1 MTMGSRQTTIGKSQV
16 HLTPRRILD
25 PLGTFDLDPCG
36 NDPRPWDCARVT
48 YTEKDD
54 GLVLPWFGR
63 VYLNSPFH
71 RYQIAFWLRRMAEHD
86 RGIMLVHARTETEWF
101 QIIRQ
106 RAAALFWIAGRVI
119 FCRPDGSPQIITKPT
134 SKHFGKKANSG
145 APVVLAAFGYD
156 DCDVLSEL
164 PPPSEADDVTAGLFG
179 DFDPLQFQ
187 RFILIGG
194 FKDATW
200 RELVVEI
207 LRASDEPIA
216 VADLYRAFRDHPK
229 TKSNPHWREK
239 LRQTLQ
245 RGAGRSVARD
255 QWVAA

>member
-1 MTMGSRQTTIGKSQV
+1 MTMGSHQTTIGKSQV

-25 PLGTFDLDPCG
+25 PLGAFDLDPCG
-36 NDPRPWDCARVT
+36 NDPRPWDCANLT
-48 YTEKDD
+48 YTEADN
-54 GLVLPWFGR
+54 GLALPWFGR
-63 VYLNSPFH
+63 AWLNPPFH
-71 RYQIAFWLRRMAEHD
+71 RYQIAGWLKRMAEHD
-86 RGIMLVHARTETEWF
+86 RGIVLVHARTETDWF
-101 QIIRQ
+101 NIVRHH
-106 RAAALFWIAGRVI
+106 ATALFWIAGRVI
-119 FCRPDGSPQIITKPT
+119 FCQADGSPQIVSNPA
-134 SKHFGKKANSG
+134 SKHYGKVANSG
-145 APVVLAAFGYD
+145 APVVLASFGFD
-156 DCDVLSEL
+156 DCDVLADL
-164 PPPSEADDVTAGLFG
+164 PAAHDGAQLSKGLFG
-179 DFDPLQFQ
+179 TFDPLLWQ

-194 FKDATW
+194 FRDATW

-207 LRASDEPIA
+207 LRASEEPIA